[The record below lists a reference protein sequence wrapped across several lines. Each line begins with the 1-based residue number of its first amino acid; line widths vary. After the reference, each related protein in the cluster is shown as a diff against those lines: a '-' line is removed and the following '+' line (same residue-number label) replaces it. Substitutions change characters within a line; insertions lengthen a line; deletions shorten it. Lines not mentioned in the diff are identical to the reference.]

1 MNTKFISVSLGFII
15 VGLILV
21 SFFWRQEMLLTIL
34 LVLML
39 IVKHKI
45 LPIKKEFTLFVI
57 AGVSGTMVESLIM
70 LAGPWSLASVL
81 INRNDTSAA
90 VFQKSLPMG
99 FVVRTMSM

>member
-1 MNTKFISVSLGFII
+1 
-15 VGLILV
+15 
-21 SFFWRQEMLLTIL
+21 MLLTIL

-70 LAGPWSLASVL
+70 LAGPWSYAKPNLL
-81 INRNDTSAA
+81 NFPIW
-90 VFQKSLPMG
+90 LPFLWG
-99 FVVRTMSM
+99 NAGILGVTLYLGIIKQE